1 MRQSTKNRRG
11 ALGHLYVLAMN
22 RNTWDS
28 LAQEDKEAI
37 QRAAETTYKAL
48 GPVMETSFDAMVAD
62 LKKAGVK
69 TRTLDRKE
77 IDAWTTATRYADVQ
91 SAWAR
96 DQESKGVANAAAVL
110 KKVDA
115 ILGATTK

>member
-1 MRQSTKNRRG
+1 
-11 ALGHLYVLAMN
+11 MN

-37 QRAAETTYKAL
+37 QRAAVTAYRAL
-48 GPVMETSFDAMVAD
+48 GPVMETSFNAMVSD

-69 TRTLDRKE
+69 TRTLDREE
-77 IDAWTTATRYADVQ
+77 IDAWSAATKSADVQ

-96 DQESKGVANAAAVL
+96 DQEDKGVANATAVL

-115 ILGATTK
+115 ILGVATN